1 MFDNAEF
8 LFKMLAGNNMNYS
21 QTAKLTMQNSQYI
34 QKLNQNMIVIDKNIQ
49 SINSSIKELARDTA
63 ALQRAVIEFLKE
75 KGLIQSEEDIR
86 LLQKLHMRHIA
97 QLDQEIADKREDTAP
112 PPAEYLLKC
121 RNEQ

>member
-112 PPAEYLLKC
+112 PPAE
-121 RNEQ
+121 